1 MFGKT
6 REPTDTDTTENPIT
20 LDDFFGDEQAAAEV
34 VQVAELH
41 ERIGQVESQVN
52 SQFTSLAAYA
62 QIAQEQIELARSEAT
77 ATADRTE
84 HRLTTLIERERTDRV
99 LAGTGGT
106 GSLAPEVTARLDALE
121 SSVAEIKLGLEE
133 CMERQRALADAI
145 TTLLQRSK
153 PRLPLHDPPKAA
165 QPLAGP
171 IPDLSL
177 NA

>member
-6 REPTDTDTTENPIT
+6 REATDTETTENPIT
-20 LDDFFGDEQAAAEV
+20 LDDFFGDEEAAAEA
-34 VQVAELH
+34 VQVADLH
-41 ERIGQVESQVN
+41 ERIEQVESQVN

-77 ATADRTE
+77 ATTERAE

-99 LAGTGGT
+99 LAGAGGT
-106 GSLAPEVTARLDALE
+106 ENLAPEVAERLDALE
-121 SSVAEIKLGLEE
+121 SSIAEIKQGLED

-153 PRLPLHDPPKAA
+153 PRMPLDPPKAA

>member
-6 REPTDTDTTENPIT
+6 REHTDLDTTENPIT
-20 LDDFFGDEQAAAEV
+20 LDDFFGDEDAAAEA
-34 VQVAELH
+34 VQIADLN
-41 ERIGQVESQVN
+41 ERVEQVESQVN

-77 ATADRTE
+77 ATTE
-84 HRLTTLIERERTDRV
+84 RAENRLTALIERERTDRV
-99 LAGTGGT
+99 LAGGGKVAD
-106 GSLAPEVTARLDALE
+106 LAPEVTSRLDVLE
-121 SSVAEIKLGLEE
+121 VGIAEIKQGLAE

-153 PRLPLHDPPKAA
+153 PRLTFEPPSATK
-165 QPLAGP
+165 PLAGP

-177 NA
+177 KA

>member
-6 REPTDTDTTENPIT
+6 REATDTDTTENPIT
-20 LDDFFGDEQAAAEV
+20 LDDFFGDEEAAAEA
-34 VQVAELH
+34 VQVADLH
-41 ERIGQVESQVN
+41 ERVEQVESQVN

-62 QIAQEQIELARSEAT
+62 QIAQEQIELARSEAS
-77 ATADRTE
+77 ATTERAE

-99 LAGTGGT
+99 LAGTGAT
-106 GSLAPEVTARLDALE
+106 GQLAPEITARLDALE
-121 SSVAEIKLGLEE
+121 SSVAGIKQGLEE

-145 TTLLQRSK
+145 TTLLQRSR
-153 PRLPLHDPPKAA
+153 PRPPLEPPKAD

-177 NA
+177 NT